1 MGVTSESP
9 RVVGHGWGHVEVER
23 AGRFRD
29 AKLWPGGARAWDWNE
44 TGTRHR
50 PGIQPADVSEFLDE
64 HPDVLVLSRGRQLR
78 LETCDETIAL
88 LEERGIRV
96 VREETGSAIAEYN
109 RLVETGERVAA
120 LFHTTC

>member
-1 MGVTSESP
+1 VI
-9 RVVGHGWGHVEVER
+9 GHGWGHIVVES

-29 AKLWPGGARAWDWNE
+29 AKLWPGGAREWDWNE

-50 PGIQPADVSEFLDE
+50 PGIQPADVSEILNQ
-64 HPDVLVLSRGRQLR
+64 HPDVIVLSRGRQLR

-109 RLVETGERVAA
+109 RLVDTGERVAA

>member
-1 MGVTSESP
+1 VTAESP
-9 RVVGHGWGHVEVER
+9 RVVGHGWGHLEVEH
-23 AGRFRD
+23 AGTFRD

-50 PGIQPADVSEFLDE
+50 PGIQPADVSELLNE
-64 HPDVLVLSRGRQLR
+64 HPDVVVLSRGRQLR
-78 LETCDETIAL
+78 LETCEGTIAL

-96 VREETGSAIAEYN
+96 VRDETGSAIAEYN
-109 RLVETGERVAA
+109 RLVDTGERIAA